1 MGVNMH
7 PLRAAVPVACAL
19 ILALTDPVRAD
30 PIRVVVPGDQ
40 ATTNGNID
48 NVIPFGG
55 GYDSFRYQ
63 QVYAGSQF
71 PSEPFLITSLAFRP
85 QEGSPA
91 SPDNSN
97 GRSTI
102 PGVQFTLSTTM
113 KVPGGLSGTFQEN
126 VGSDVRVVFDGPFT
140 FTTAASGPP
149 GGPTDFDIVVD
160 IDDFLYD
167 PRLGNLLLDV
177 SKQPFHWGTN
187 FISFDAQWADLEPGA
202 PVLTSR
208 AYNWDDGTSP
218 FALNTDNIGLVT
230 QFSLVGT
237 NAAPTPE
244 PASIVLFGSAAAG
257 LFGAQRW
264 RRAP

>member
-1 MGVNMH
+1 MH

-102 PGVQFTLSTTM
+102 PSTPTRTVDKTAFDNDHPSVRWPGVSVFFAAHDEHR
-113 KVPGGLSGTFQEN
+113 TFDVGN
-126 VGSDVRVVFDGPFT
+126 V
-140 FTTAASGPP
+140 
-149 GGPTDFDIVVD
+149 
-160 IDDFLYD
+160 IDRPQL
-167 PRLGNLLLDV
+167 RN
-177 SKQPFHWGTN
+177 
-187 FISFDAQWADLEPGA
+187 
-202 PVLTSR
+202 
-208 AYNWDDGTSP
+208 
-218 FALNTDNIGLVT
+218 
-230 QFSLVGT
+230 
-237 NAAPTPE
+237 
-244 PASIVLFGSAAAG
+244 
-257 LFGAQRW
+257 
-264 RRAP
+264 

>member
-1 MGVNMH
+1 MPPRNSRPNRFSSPRLPSGRRRVPQPHLIIRMAARPFQACN
-7 PLRAAVPVACAL
+7 LR
-19 ILALTDPVRAD
+19 
-30 PIRVVVPGDQ
+30 
-40 ATTNGNID
+40 
-48 NVIPFGG
+48 
-55 GYDSFRYQ
+55 S
-63 QVYAGSQF
+63 
-71 PSEPFLITSLAFRP
+71 RP
-85 QEGSPA
+85 
-91 SPDNSN
+91 
-97 GRSTI
+97 R
-102 PGVQFTLSTTM
+102 
-113 KVPGGLSGTFQEN
+113 GGLSGTFQEN

-177 SKQPFHWGTN
+177 SKEPFHWGTN
-187 FISFDAQWADLEPGA
+187 FISFDAQWADLESGA

-264 RRAP
+264 RR